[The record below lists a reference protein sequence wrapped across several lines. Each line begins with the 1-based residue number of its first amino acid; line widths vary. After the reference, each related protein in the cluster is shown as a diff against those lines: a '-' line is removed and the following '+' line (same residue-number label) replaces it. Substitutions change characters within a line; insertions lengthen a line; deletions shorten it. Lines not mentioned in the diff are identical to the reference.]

1 MLEGSEEKIICHTS
15 AKKKKER
22 KDSFT
27 PIIDSNTSFLIKFY
41 LFTQIRNSGQSSGG
55 SRGKPNGRRGGNLK
69 SQRNVRQVTEETM
82 DPNHAKS
89 DDFYEFS
96 AGNSEGKNTM
106 EMLIEDKPVNVI
118 IDSGAN
124 CNFLIFFLYI
134 ILTYVLTLYLL
145 LARCL
150 HYINL
155 HYLQY
160 TYYNTNKLV
169 KLNYS

>member
-1 MLEGSEEKIICHTS
+1 
-15 AKKKKER
+15 
-22 KDSFT
+22 
-27 PIIDSNTSFLIKFY
+27 
-41 LFTQIRNSGQSSGG
+41 
-55 SRGKPNGRRGGNLK
+55 
-69 SQRNVRQVTEETM
+69 M
-82 DPNHAKS
+82 DPNHANS

-155 HYLQY
+155 HILQY
-160 TYYNTNKLV
+160 K
-169 KLNYS
+169 